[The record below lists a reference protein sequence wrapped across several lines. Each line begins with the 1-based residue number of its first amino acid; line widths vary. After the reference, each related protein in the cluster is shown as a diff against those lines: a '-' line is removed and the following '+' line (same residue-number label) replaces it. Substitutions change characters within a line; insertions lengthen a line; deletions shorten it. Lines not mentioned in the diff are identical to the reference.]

1 MAFLICIID
10 VVARAK
16 WKAEYSGGSSVAC
29 AGIVVTVPK
38 VMRLSLLS
46 LISLLALVS
55 CDEFSKSEPKPGEE
69 ELVTPEEKKAL
80 EEYTDGSFNKS

>member
-1 MAFLICIID
+1 
-10 VVARAK
+10 
-16 WKAEYSGGSSVAC
+16 
-29 AGIVVTVPK
+29 
-38 VMRLSLLS
+38 MRLSLLS